1 MSDRPERSLF
11 ELQEDAKR
19 RVMEMRSRSRFAAD
33 QMNRALGNPPPPPE
47 TPPPPP
53 PERDPA
59 AGEPENREELE
70 KMFLLALCLLLSH
83 EEADQSVIMGLMYL
97 LT

>member
-33 QMNRALGNPPPPPE
+33 QMNRALGNPPAEPA
-47 TPPPPP
+47 PPPP
-53 PERDPA
+53 PEKAAPA
-59 AGEPENREELE
+59 GAPENREELE

>member
-19 RVMEMRSRSRFAAD
+19 RVMEMRNRSRFAAD
-33 QMNRALGNPPPPPE
+33 QMNRALGNPPAASA
-47 TPPPPP
+47 PPPPL
-53 PERDPA
+53 EKA
-59 AGEPENREELE
+59 ASAGAPENREELE

>member
-11 ELQEDAKR
+11 DMQEDAKR

-33 QMNRALGNPPPPPE
+33 QMNRALGNPPPE
-47 TPPPPP
+47 SAPPPP
-53 PERDPA
+53 PENVPA
-59 AGEPENREELE
+59 PAPPENREELE
-70 KMFLLALCLLLSH
+70 KLFLLALCLLLSH